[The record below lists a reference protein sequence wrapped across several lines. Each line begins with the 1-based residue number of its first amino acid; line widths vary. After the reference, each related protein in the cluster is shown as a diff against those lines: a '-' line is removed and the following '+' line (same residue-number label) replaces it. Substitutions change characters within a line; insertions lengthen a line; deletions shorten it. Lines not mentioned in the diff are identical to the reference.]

1 MASASQTSAGRAR
14 HAVRAVVDP
23 ERRRAEDCPPYH
35 YWNRMRLTACRS
47 VSCYGGS
54 AGRIALVGRVLEY
67 WPPQADGRASSQA
80 GRFLLKK

>member
-1 MASASQTSAGRAR
+1 MASAGRAR
-14 HAVRAVVDP
+14 HSARAVADP
-23 ERRRAEDCPPYH
+23 ERRRAEDCPSYH
-35 YWNRMRLTACRS
+35 YCNRMRLTACRS